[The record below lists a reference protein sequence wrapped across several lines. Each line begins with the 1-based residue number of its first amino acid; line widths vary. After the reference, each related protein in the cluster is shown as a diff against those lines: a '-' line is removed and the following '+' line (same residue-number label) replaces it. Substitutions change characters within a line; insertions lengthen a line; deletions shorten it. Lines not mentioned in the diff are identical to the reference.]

1 MNKRKFWV
9 FLSSIFIY
17 VMASYATLL
26 IDAAIGASL
35 LGKDV
40 VSVVDLVMP
49 VSELFFTVT
58 LLFGVGADT
67 LASIAYGRGDYAAVR
82 RHFTVAVISE
92 IVVLGV
98 LAIVIYSFIRPI
110 TGLLC
115 ASSTLYDHTL
125 EYLSV
130 IVIFS
135 LFDEVFRIVRIFT
148 AMTGRPQL
156 VMTSALVQMFVNVL
170 SDWFFVAVCGMGIK
184 GLAMASLVSTLSGGA
199 VLLPLA
205 LNRDCP
211 FKFVSM
217 NIREAFKTLKAN
229 LSPGFGYMASDIIYI
244 FFYFSMNAFV
254 LRVLGENA
262 LFCWSVVMMAFLTCN
277 YARSA
282 AQEAC
287 ISLGGQSL
295 GISDNNAY
303 RQILRRCV
311 LFVSSWAIIIYA
323 LLFAFPAF
331 SFQFLGVVDV
341 STFRPYQLLLLL
353 MSPFVIGNNVA
364 VLRFIRYIQIGRN
377 DRYLLYSTSLYL
389 FVPFLF
395 YLVYQLLF
403 A

>member
-1 MNKRKFWV
+1 
-9 FLSSIFIY
+9 
-17 VMASYATLL
+17 
-26 IDAAIGASL
+26 
-35 LGKDV
+35 
-40 VSVVDLVMP
+40 
-49 VSELFFTVT
+49 
-58 LLFGVGADT
+58 
-67 LASIAYGRGDYAAVR
+67 
-82 RHFTVAVISE
+82 VISE
-92 IVVLGV
+92 FVVLGV
-98 LAIVIYSFIRPI
+98 LSLCIYTFIRPI

-115 ASSTLYDHTL
+115 ASSALYDSTL

-135 LFDEVFRIVRIFT
+135 LFDEVFRVVRLFT

-156 VMTSALVQMFVNVL
+156 VMVAALVQMLVNVL
-170 SDWFFVAVCGMGIK
+170 SDWFFVAVCEMGIK
-184 GLAMASLVSTLSGGA
+184 GLAMASLVSTLAGGA

-217 NIREAFKTLKAN
+217 NLSEAFKTLKAN

-244 FFYFSMNAFV
+244 VFYFSMNAFV

-262 LFCWSVVMMAFLTCN
+262 LFSWSVVMMAFLTCN

-287 ISLGGQSL
+287 ISLGGQCL
-295 GISDNNAY
+295 GGSDKSGY
-303 RQILRRCV
+303 RQILHRCA
-311 LFVSSWAIIIYA
+311 LFVSCWAIIIYV
-323 LLFAFPAF
+323 LLFAFPSF

-341 STFRPYQLLLLL
+341 SSFRPYLLLLLL
-353 MSPFVIGNNVA
+353 MSPFVLGNNVA
-364 VLRFIRYIQIGRN
+364 NLFFIRYIQTGRN

-395 YLVYQLLF
+395 YFVYQLLF
-403 A
+403 V